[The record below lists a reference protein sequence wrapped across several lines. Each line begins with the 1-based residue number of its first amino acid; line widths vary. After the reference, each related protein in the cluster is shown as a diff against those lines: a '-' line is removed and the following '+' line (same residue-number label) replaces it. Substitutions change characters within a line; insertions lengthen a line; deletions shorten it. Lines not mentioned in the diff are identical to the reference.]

1 MQDDVKARNSQLIRA
16 LYEDWL
22 SHGRFEELQDSIADD
37 YVGPNGERGAAGFAT
52 TMNGL
57 RSAFPDIRFQVEDL
71 IAEPDKVA
79 VRWRWQAIHAGEF
92 RGLEASHRRVENT
105 GIAIYHLR
113 HGKIV
118 RSWLETDRLGAL
130 QQIGAL
136 PAGVGASPPRSN

>member
-1 MQDDVKARNSQLIRA
+1 MQDDVKARNGKLIRA

-22 SHGRFEELQDSIADD
+22 SHGRFDELQDSVADE
-37 YVGPNGERGAAGFAT
+37 YVGPNGEKGAAGFAA

-57 RSAFPDIRFQVEDL
+57 RSAFPDIRFQVEDV
-71 IAEPDKVA
+71 IAELDKVA
-79 VRWRWQAIHAGEF
+79 VRWRWQATHAGEF
-92 RGLEASHRRVENT
+92 RGLEATHRRVENT

-130 QQIGAL
+130 QQMGAL
-136 PAGVGASPPRSN
+136 PAGTGASSLRSN